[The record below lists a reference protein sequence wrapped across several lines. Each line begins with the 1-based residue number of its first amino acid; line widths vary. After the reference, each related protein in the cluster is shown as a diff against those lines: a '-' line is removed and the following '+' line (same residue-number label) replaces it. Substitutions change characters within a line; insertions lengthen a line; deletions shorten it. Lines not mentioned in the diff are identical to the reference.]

1 MLPSVGGKKILDYWW
16 DLIKSRQLFS
26 EVTSSEK
33 KQVVHATDLT
43 SWLRNREGRSREE
56 VSSVNRVR
64 GIESLQRL
72 LQ

>member
-33 KQVVHATDLT
+33 TGVHATDLT